1 MESKIDE
8 RYRLDLIRYHLEGFE
23 EKNGKSIFYCPLCQ
37 NDRSLGKYYQKKGGM
52 FWNSVCNSWRFNCK
66 KCLPMT
72 TMYRY
77 LMLVNP
83 LMGRAY
89 QRERWH
95 SGTTGKGR
103 DCPNPEV
110 LPSVEEQLVHQSV
123 NEGSENNG

>member
-37 NDRSLGKYYQKKGGM
+37 EGRSPGKYYQKKGGM
-52 FWNSVCNSWRFNCK
+52 LWNTEWNSWRFKCFN
-66 KCLPMT
+66 CLPMT
-72 TMYRY
+72 TMYRF
-77 LMLVNP
+77 LMRVNP
-83 LMGRAY
+83 IMGRAY

-103 DCPNPEV
+103 DCPNPRF
-110 LPSVEEQLVHQSV
+110 
-123 NEGSENNG
+123 